1 MAVLKIGFYSFS
13 FKGSEPAQGDDS
25 KQMTNQHQQT
35 RLEAALKNQYK
46 LLVGEMEKPSKQGD
60 LLRMDQMFQRQQQI
74 IKELEICTGL
84 EVPVKTIQ
92 EILEENKRIQEA
104 EWNEA
109 RGNLRNEYKKKI
121 TTRNNRRSS

>member
-1 MAVLKIGFYSFS
+1 
-13 FKGSEPAQGDDS
+13 
-25 KQMTNQHQQT
+25 MTNQHQQT

-46 LLVGEMEKPSKQGD
+46 LLVGEMEKASKQGD

>member
-46 LLVGEMEKPSKQGD
+46 LLLGEMEKVSCKPVFYNIE
-60 LLRMDQMFQRQQQI
+60 LLF
-74 IKELEICTGL
+74 
-84 EVPVKTIQ
+84 
-92 EILEENKRIQEA
+92 
-104 EWNEA
+104 
-109 RGNLRNEYKKKI
+109 
-121 TTRNNRRSS
+121 